1 MAEFP
6 DFDQERIVRFFFIVK
21 KCRNMNPYTNM
32 VHFIVET
39 GPKLG
44 DCFMYYYYQIPAEF
58 EV

>member
-1 MAEFP
+1 
-6 DFDQERIVRFFFIVK
+6 
-21 KCRNMNPYTNM
+21 MNLYTNM